1 MQKGSVYKKTFWLK
15 FEISKI
21 RCSVYFNEKSK
32 KAIKADIL
40 IIPGLSEFIERYDF
54 IAEKFA
60 KENFRVAI
68 IDLPGQGLSTR
79 FGNPSTVIHVSD
91 FELYF
96 KAMNFLM
103 KSLKFGLYRKTI
115 FFGHSLGGLLILYYQ
130 IHSKKI
136 DNFFIQPSMFIVMAP
151 MMGLPISNL
160 LAGLTVLIN
169 KFLIPLNLSNIGIN
183 TNLASIA
190 SFIGLAGKNV
200 KNSVSKA
207 SDYWKKEENINYYG
221 KETSEEALSYFEEN
235 KLLETEGPS
244 WNWVSNAI
252 FYCDKFF
259 KKLTKKNINQ
269 PFLLFLADDEKVT
282 DSSSQKK
289 LVQKLSNVEEI
300 NLPSCRHDIIH
311 EKEEVK
317 VIFWKAIDNFVKKNL
332 C

>member
-1 MQKGSVYKKTFWLK
+1 M
-15 FEISKI
+15 
-21 RCSVYFNEKSK
+21 
-32 KAIKADIL
+32 
-40 IIPGLSEFIERYDF
+40 
-54 IAEKFA
+54 
-60 KENFRVAI
+60 
-68 IDLPGQGLSTR
+68 PGQGFSTR
-79 FGNPSTVIHVSD
+79 LGNPSTVIHVSD

-103 KSLKFGLYRKTI
+103 KSLRFGLYRKTI

-183 TNLASIA
+183 TNLASLA
-190 SFIGLAGKNV
+190 SFIGLAGKNI

-252 FYCDKFF
+252 FYCDNFF

-269 PFLLFLADDEKVT
+269 PVLLFLAEDEKVT
-282 DSSSQKK
+282 DASSQKK
-289 LVQKLSNVEEI
+289 LAQKLNNVEEI
-300 NLPSCRHDIIH
+300 NLSSCRHDIIH

>member
-1 MQKGSVYKKTFWLK
+1 MQKSSVYKKTFWLK

-130 IHSKKI
+130 LHSKKI
-136 DNFFIQPSMFIVMAP
+136 DNFFIKPSMFIVMAP

-160 LAGLTVLIN
+160 LAGLAVLIN
-169 KFLIPLNLSNIGIN
+169 KFLILLNLSNIGIN
-183 TNLASIA
+183 TNLASLA

-269 PFLLFLADDEKVT
+269 PVLLFLAEDEKVT

-289 LVQKLSNVEEI
+289 LVQKLNNVEEI

>member
-1 MQKGSVYKKTFWLK
+1 MQKDSVYKKTFWLK

-21 RCSVYFNEKSK
+21 RCSVYLNEKSK
-32 KAIKADIL
+32 KPIKADIL

-130 IHSKKI
+130 FHSKKI

-151 MMGLPISNL
+151 MMGLPISNF

-190 SFIGLAGKNV
+190 SFIGLAGTNV

-207 SDYWKKEENINYYG
+207 SDYWKKEENINYKVG
-221 KETSEEALSYFEEN
+221 KF
-235 KLLETEGPS
+235 PS
-244 WNWVSNAI
+244 
-252 FYCDKFF
+252 
-259 KKLTKKNINQ
+259 
-269 PFLLFLADDEKVT
+269 
-282 DSSSQKK
+282 
-289 LVQKLSNVEEI
+289 
-300 NLPSCRHDIIH
+300 NLR
-311 EKEEVK
+311 
-317 VIFWKAIDNFVKKNL
+317 
-332 C
+332 